1 MAYFIPVDVHNLPEL
16 AHLDGPIHLLDV
28 HIHIFLDGVYLLGHI
43 SQPLFF
49 LFYSPDR
56 SHPGLSML
64 AYLQLILLID
74 LVKNLLSLLLYVR
87 FQLGKSAVCC

>member
-1 MAYFIPVDVHNLPEL
+1 MADFIPVNVHNLPKL

-28 HIHIFLDGVYLLGHI
+28 QVHIFLDGVNFLGHL

-49 LFYSPDR
+49 LFYSPDS

-64 AYLQLILLID
+64 AYLQFILLID
-74 LVKNLLSLLLYVR
+74 LVKNLLSLLLYIR